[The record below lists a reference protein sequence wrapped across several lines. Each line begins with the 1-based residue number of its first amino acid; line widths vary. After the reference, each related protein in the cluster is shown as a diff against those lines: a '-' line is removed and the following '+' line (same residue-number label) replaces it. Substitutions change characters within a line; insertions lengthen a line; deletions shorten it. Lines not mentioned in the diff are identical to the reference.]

1 VVNIPLSVGLSRG
14 NAANGAMNNVGD
26 SVTATTTTAA
36 AAIGTVNIA
45 SFIAGGVFNV
55 PQTITT
61 FTVAENIGSAEI
73 GAGYAFGQKVA
84 TMNAGAIANSV
95 LTANNIGVLN
105 VIGEAVTVLNAGVL
119 RADVTNSVI
128 TAKGNVAGVGLGTV
142 TVKQKVVNSDFN

>member
-1 VVNIPLSVGLSRG
+1 
-14 NAANGAMNNVGD
+14 A
-26 SVTATTTTAA
+26 TAA
-36 AAIGTVNIA
+36 ATLGAVDIA
-45 SFIAGGVFNV
+45 SVIAGGVFNV

-119 RADVTNSVI
+119 RAEVAHNGI
-128 TAKGNVAGVGLGTV
+128 TAQSNLARVGLRTV
-142 TVKQKVVNSDFN
+142 TR